1 MADRIQIRRVFK
13 AGNSLVVAVP
23 KKLLEAVGLEEGS
36 PVTFEVPEEKRE
48 IVIKPLQLR
57 EELPRERQFALLVED
72 FIDKYEGLLR
82 ELAK

>member
-1 MADRIQIRRVFK
+1 MPERIQIRRVFK

-23 KKLLEAVGLEEGS
+23 RKLLEAVGLEEGS
-36 PVTFEVPEEKRE
+36 PVTFEVLEEKRE
-48 IVIKPLQLR
+48 IVIKPLRLK
-57 EELPRERQFALLVED
+57 EEGRRQEFASLVED